1 MRVTKE
7 IEFDRVHR
15 IGRFRQDQRYPR
27 PIVAKF
33 TYYKDKKIVREAAP
47 RTLLGTN
54 YSVNEQ
60 FPAEIE

>member
-33 TYYKDKKIVREAAP
+33 TYYKDK
-47 RTLLGTN
+47 
-54 YSVNEQ
+54 
-60 FPAEIE
+60 